1 MSRWVESVERVIA
14 APAERLYP
22 LVADPARHKDI
33 DGSGTVLKAIE
44 LATPGTLL
52 TVGEEFGMDMDFG
65 GKYSMTSTVIEAEP
79 YTRFAWQSRPH
90 KQSAKWRFI
99 FGGRIWRY
107 EFESVAGGT
116 LVRESWDLSKEP
128 LRMVVI
134 GYRSTTRR
142 NMQRTLERMAA
153 LVETA

>member
-14 APAERLYP
+14 APASQLYP

-33 DGSGTVLKAIE
+33 DGSGTVLEAIE
-44 LATPGTLL
+44 VAAPGTLL

-65 GKYSMTSTVIEAEP
+65 GKYSMTSKVIEAEP
-79 YTRFAWQSRPH
+79 NKRFAWQSRPH
-90 KQSAKWRFI
+90 KNSAKWRFI

-107 EFESVAGGT
+107 EFEEVEGGT
-116 LVRESWDLSKEP
+116 LVRESWDLSQEP
-128 LRMVVI
+128 LRMVII
-134 GYRSTTRR
+134 GYKVTTKR
-142 NMQRTLERMAA
+142 NMARTLERMAA